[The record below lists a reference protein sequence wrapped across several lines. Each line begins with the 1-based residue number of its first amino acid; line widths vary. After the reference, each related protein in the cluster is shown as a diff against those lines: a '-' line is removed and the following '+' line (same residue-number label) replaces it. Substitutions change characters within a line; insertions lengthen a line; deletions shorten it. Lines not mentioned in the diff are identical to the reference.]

1 MRQRG
6 KIVRPIDTPRLTAAT
21 VGVSRKMGEVLNQAG
36 AQWEPRLLANL
47 YASAAL
53 QADDAHGEEHDLI
66 SQHYGI
72 SKADLVL
79 VLDLA
84 TGTLDGRHAVP
95 NGIHNDCPDC
105 DAAFAL
111 GRICN
116 TVEWT
121 SAPLWRRDRPGGRPG
136 R

>member
-1 MRQRG
+1 VRQRG
-6 KIVRPIDTPRLTAAT
+6 KIVRPLDTPRLTAAT
-21 VGVSRKMGEVLNQAG
+21 VGVSRTMGDVLNQAA

-47 YASAAL
+47 YAGAAL
-53 QADDAHGEEHDLI
+53 EADDAHAEEHDLI
-66 SQHYGI
+66 CQHYGI
-72 SKADLVL
+72 SKTDLIL

-84 TGTLDGRHAVP
+84 ASALDGRHAVP
-95 NGIHNDCPDC
+95 NHIHDNCPSC

-121 SAPLWRRDRPGGRPG
+121 SAPTWRRDRPGGRPPK
-136 R
+136 